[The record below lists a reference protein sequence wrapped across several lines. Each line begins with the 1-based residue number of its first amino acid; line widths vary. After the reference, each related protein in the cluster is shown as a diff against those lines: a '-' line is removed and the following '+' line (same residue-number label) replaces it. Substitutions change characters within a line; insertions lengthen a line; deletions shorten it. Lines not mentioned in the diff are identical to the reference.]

1 LEQLAK
7 KWAPCNAICR
17 KRLESC
23 GGREQSEPSLARS
36 DMSLEGRLQLG
47 LSRLRSEV
55 GRMLLAS
62 PPGRRREDEERRR
75 KKEEEERRRKKR
87 GESTHPLFQEM
98 RRPLG
103 HSVSLPVGGRRKV
116 EEERR
121 VRGRHSLPAPS
132 ATVNQPSHL
141 PPPSLPSKQKL
152 QRTDAHSAST
162 RPTRTFAFD
171 DGQLSVNSSESEVS
185 EHIYEEIKDQSS
197 EEDEEESS
205 IENESFML
213 SISLER
219 RNNLKLYGCLDW
231 DFKPVSH

>member
-1 LEQLAK
+1 M
-7 KWAPCNAICR
+7 ICR
-17 KRLESC
+17 NSLESC
-23 GGREQSEPSLARS
+23 CGREQSEFSLARL

-62 PPGRRREDEERRR
+62 PPPGRRREEEERRR
-75 KKEEEERRRKKR
+75 RREEDERRRKKR

-116 EEERR
+116 EDERR
-121 VRGRHSLPAPS
+121 VRGRHSLPA
-132 ATVNQPSHL
+132 TVNQPSSHL

-162 RPTRTFAFD
+162 RPTRYS
-171 DGQLSVNSSESEVS
+171 SVWQFEIRSDHSL
-185 EHIYEEIKDQSS
+185 IYLQDLC
-197 EEDEEESS
+197 
-205 IENESFML
+205 F
-213 SISLER
+213 
-219 RNNLKLYGCLDW
+219 
-231 DFKPVSH
+231 